1 MLILSLDAALKDSKM
16 VPDVLPDLNSMV
28 PVPLDGGEVNSR
40 VILVS
45 TPTLV
50 APSVGVIE
58 VSVKAMDVKL

>member
-1 MLILSLDAALKDSKM
+1 M

-40 VILVS
+40 VILVLA
-45 TPTLV
+45 PTLV

-58 VSVKAMDVKL
+58 VSAKAMDVKL